1 MWLVINNHCKTTRE
15 KENWKQEAYTLEER
29 YQFIV
34 YDIDL
39 KGGGDIQDT
48 RETALVIASWQFKG
62 SNLLPVSGFVA

>member
-29 YQFIV
+29 YQLIV
-34 YDIDL
+34 YDI
-39 KGGGDIQDT
+39 GGGDIQDT
-48 RETALVIASWQFKG
+48 REIVLVIASWQFKG

>member
-29 YQFIV
+29 YQLIV
-34 YDIDL
+34 YDI
-39 KGGGDIQDT
+39 GGDIQDT
-48 RETALVIASWQFKG
+48 REIVLVIASWQFKG

>member
-29 YQFIV
+29 YQLIV
-34 YDIDL
+34 YDI
-39 KGGGDIQDT
+39 GGDIQDT
-48 RETALVIASWQFKG
+48 RETVLVIASWQFKG